1 MTILCS
7 SIFLSF
13 NCGGSAAFGNGGCWV
28 VGEGLRFGGLA
39 SRPHL
44 SLKLSTEDSLES
56 ALLDVVEL
64 FRTLL
69 CVVLDFTV
77 LSLGT
82 PEAAGLLLSILFLD
96 GLTDVGFFLFLK
108 EDI

>member
-13 NCGGSAAFGNGGCWV
+13 NCGGSAAAFCGGGGFGGD
-28 VGEGLRFGGLA
+28 GLRFGGLA

-69 CVVLDFTV
+69 GISISFAF
-77 LSLGT
+77 LGT
-82 PEAAGLLLSILFLD
+82 PEAAGLLLSNFFLD
-96 GLTDVGFFLFLK
+96 GLTEVGFFLFLK